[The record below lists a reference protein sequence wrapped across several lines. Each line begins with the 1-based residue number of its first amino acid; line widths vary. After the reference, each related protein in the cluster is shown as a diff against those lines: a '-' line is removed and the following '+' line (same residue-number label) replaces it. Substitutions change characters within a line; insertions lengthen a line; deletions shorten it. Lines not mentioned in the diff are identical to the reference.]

1 MRGPEGRASGKGQ
14 DVERLL
20 GFRIRKKASVMEP
33 GRMGKTTAGLAQ
45 GRVPVTPRKGVGVL
59 VKAP

>member
-1 MRGPEGRASGKGQ
+1 MPGKGR
-14 DVERLL
+14 DVELLL

-33 GRMGKTTAGLAQ
+33 GRMGKTVVGHAQ
-45 GRVPVTPRKGVGVL
+45 GRVPVTPRKSAGVF